1 MVTLATPDRKRRR
14 AMAAAILQCDQAAIG
29 LAINDDWLVG
39 DDAGEQLLVLQHIV
53 PTCDIPAV
61 ANKHEA
67 TSQVLLFLCTPF
79 MRQKVANRPSTNY
92 ADMCDISAVSD
103 TSGELWTC

>member
-1 MVTLATPDRKRRR
+1 MATT
-14 AMAAAILQCDQAAIG
+14 ILQCDQATIG

-39 DDAGEQLLVLQHIV
+39 DGAGKQFLVLQHIV
-53 PTCDIPAV
+53 PTRDIPAV

-67 TSQVLLFLCTPF
+67 TSQVLLFLCKPL
-79 MRQKVANRPSTNY
+79 MRQKVAKHLPTNY
-92 ADMCDISAVSD
+92 AEMSDISAVSD